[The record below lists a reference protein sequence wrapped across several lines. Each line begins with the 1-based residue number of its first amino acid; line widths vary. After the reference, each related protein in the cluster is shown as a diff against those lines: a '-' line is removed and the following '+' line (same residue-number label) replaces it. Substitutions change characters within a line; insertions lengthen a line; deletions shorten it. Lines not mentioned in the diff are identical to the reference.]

1 VAAESPRL
9 ARLAKSIDEGVPG
22 ALDAFWREVTESGAP
37 LVERLGDGSALV
49 TFLWRGQARSVA
61 TDWGVRFELTR
72 LAGTDLWYATERMS
86 TDVRTV
92 YYFRRD
98 GARGKPCTPNGDGP
112 VHVDPAN
119 PRRLRFPADPGDPT
133 DQDTWVSILELADAP
148 VEQWSISRPGVA
160 RGRLLRHTI
169 RSATLGGRRR
179 VWVYRPAGV
188 PTAGLPSLV
197 VFDGYL
203 ARTVLRIPTTLDNLI
218 AARQVPPLVALFVAT
233 SNGKRRLRE
242 LSPGRPIRDFLTGEL
257 MPWARRRWGL
267 ATDPAR
273 NVVAGVSMGGLA
285 AAYAGLCAPDVFGA
299 VIAQS
304 GSFWWAP
311 PGAEPGWLARRFA
324 DGPRL
329 PLRFYLDV
337 GSRETEDFGRGLTQ
351 VAANRQMRDALLA
364 RGYPVT
370 YVEYAGGH
378 DYVNWRR
385 TFADAMLA
393 VLSGA
398 PGPASSSR

>member
-9 ARLAKSIDEGVPG
+9 ARLAKSIDDGVPG
-22 ALDAFWREVTESGAP
+22 ALDVFWREVTESGAP

-61 TDWGVRFELTR
+61 TDWGVRLELTR
-72 LAGTDLWYATERMS
+72 LAGTDLWSATERVS
-86 TDVRTV
+86 TDLRTV

-98 GARGKPCTPNGDGP
+98 GARGTPRTPNGHGP

-119 PRRLRFPADPGDPT
+119 PRRLRIPADPGDPT
-133 DQDTWVSILELADAP
+133 DQDTWASILELADAP

-160 RGRLLRHTI
+160 SGRLLQDTI
-169 RSATLGGRRR
+169 RSAALGGRRR
-179 VWVYRPAGV
+179 VWVYRPTGV

-197 VFDGYL
+197 VLDGFQ

-233 SNGKRRLRE
+233 PSGERRLRE

-285 AAYAGLCAPDVFGA
+285 AAYAGLCAPEVFGA
-299 VIAQS
+299 VIAHS

-324 DGPRL
+324 DSPRL

-337 GSRETEDFGRGLTQ
+337 GSRETVDFGRGLTQ

-385 TFADAMLA
+385 TFADALLA
-393 VLSGA
+393 VLSTNN
-398 PGPASSSR
+398 S